1 MKSYGKIFFMEFL
14 IIFAIFCCMWMFI
27 KRLRSND
34 STNNQLSSKFYEEV
48 LDDDEKDFFETS
60 WFRDYD
66 YKELEGNFLIDYID
80 PSKLK
85 TSRDIELKHYYFD
98 TEQNDFF
105 IQARCHLRKANRTF
119 RVSRIQ
125 KITNTDTGELA
136 LKNEILDFF
145 ANQYK
150 QSPYY
155 IKERLVK
162 KHNNEIDCLVYI
174 SRLDGRFTKK
184 EKDIILDY
192 LISIS
197 QANVDHNVEKY
208 LYKHINFYEE
218 TSQIN
223 IKKNLKILKDDQ
235 KVKEELVTAIDKI
248 LNSTKTINPVKVAGA
263 EIMLA
268 TLGN

>member
-1 MKSYGKIFFMEFL
+1 M
-14 IIFAIFCCMWMFI
+14 
-27 KRLRSND
+27 
-34 STNNQLSSKFYEEV
+34 
-48 LDDDEKDFFETS
+48 
-60 WFRDYD
+60 
-66 YKELEGNFLIDYID
+66 
-80 PSKLK
+80 
-85 TSRDIELKHYYFD
+85 
-98 TEQNDFF
+98 
-105 IQARCHLRKANRTF
+105 
-119 RVSRIQ
+119 
-125 KITNTDTGELA
+125 
-136 LKNEILDFF
+136 
-145 ANQYK
+145 
-150 QSPYY
+150 
-155 IKERLVK
+155 VK

>member
-1 MKSYGKIFFMEFL
+1 MG
-14 IIFAIFCCMWMFI
+14 I
-27 KRLRSND
+27 KGLRSNAGN
-34 STNNQLSSKFYEEV
+34 NNQLSSKFYEEV
-48 LDDDEKDFFETS
+48 LDEDEKDFFETS

-80 PSKLK
+80 PNKLK
-85 TSRDIELKHYYFD
+85 TSRNIELKHYYFD

-119 RVSRIQ
+119 RASRIQ
-125 KITNTDTGELA
+125 KITNTDTGEFA

-192 LISIS
+192 LISVSEVNID
-197 QANVDHNVEKY
+197 QNVEKY
-208 LYKHINFYEE
+208 LYKHVNFYNE

-223 IKKNLKILKDDQ
+223 IKKNLKIIKDDQ
-235 KVKEELVTAIDKI
+235 KIKEELISAIDKI
-248 LNSTKTINPVKVAGA
+248 LNSTKTTNPVKVAGA
-263 EIMLA
+263 EVMLGI
-268 TLGN
+268 LRN